1 MPEQVSCALLG
12 QLLLAY
18 GFITFDQL
26 EIALTRQE
34 ASGEPLGEILVD
46 MGAAQREQIERALR
60 AQARL
65 RGRSGHGQT
74 FLMVVDDDPEIGAI
88 LGEILEGAGY
98 RVGVAENLAE
108 ARAAL
113 RASDGVRPTLIVL
126 DIGLPESSGI
136 DFLEEIRGDSRL
148 SSIPVIV
155 LTGEP
160 AFKSEIEE
168 RGLTFSKFLSKPVA
182 ARELV
187 EAVGAALAESRQKA
201 RV

>member
-1 MPEQVSCALLG
+1 MPEQVPCVLLG

-18 GFITFDQL
+18 GVVTPDQL
-26 EIALTRQE
+26 EMALTRQE
-34 ASGEPLGEILVD
+34 VSGEPLGEILVE

-60 AQARL
+60 AQVRL
-65 RGRSGHGQT
+65 RGKSSHGRT
-74 FLMVVDDDPEIGAI
+74 FLMVVDDEPEIGAI

-113 RASDGVRPTLIVL
+113 QAGDGVRPTLIVL
-126 DIGLPESSGI
+126 DIGLPDASGI
-136 DFLEEIRGDSRL
+136 DFLEEIRGDPRI
-148 SSIPVIV
+148 SSTPVIV

-160 AFKSEIEE
+160 AFEAEIEE
-168 RGLTFSKFLSKPVA
+168 RGLALERFLSKPVA

-187 EAVGAALAESRQKA
+187 EAVGAVLAESRQKA